1 MPIFATIIVSNASTL
16 TNYKEPFQR
25 AYSILTFQNQ
35 FEGDHEVY

>member
-1 MPIFATIIVSNASTL
+1 MPIFANIIVSNASAL
-16 TNYKEPFQR
+16 TNYTEPFQR